1 MRCNRAAPPGTKESF
16 LPGTSFAPLISPRNS
31 RRGKAHI
38 GHRSQKPNG
47 REGFP
52 VSLEIDKP
60 ELSESMLAADWGR
73 RELFLCFFQLA
84 HRFRRF
90 RVADLVCF
98 EGAQVVLLRRR
109 RGADGQ
115 DSPEQTRGPE
125 QGCRFAFHGCFS
137 SGGAAGLTGAGR
149 RGKSS
154 RIISSS
160 MVIKSWRTS

>member
-1 MRCNRAAPPGTKESF
+1 MLDFILKF
-16 LPGTSFAPLISPRNS
+16 LQAVL
-31 RRGKAHI
+31 GK
-38 GHRSQKPNG
+38 
-47 REGFP
+47 
-52 VSLEIDKP
+52 
-60 ELSESMLAADWGR
+60 SEKQADALVG
-73 RELFLCFFQLA
+73 
-84 HRFRRF
+84 RF

-160 MVIKSWRTS
+160 MVIKSWRTRSEERRVGKECRSRWSPD

>member
-1 MRCNRAAPPGTKESF
+1 QHLAVVVRRRMLDFILKF
-16 LPGTSFAPLISPRNS
+16 LQAVL
-31 RRGKAHI
+31 GK
-38 GHRSQKPNG
+38 
-47 REGFP
+47 
-52 VSLEIDKP
+52 
-60 ELSESMLAADWGR
+60 SEKQADALVG
-73 RELFLCFFQLA
+73 
-84 HRFRRF
+84 RF

-160 MVIKSWRTS
+160 MVIKSWRTSRSEEHTSELQSRGHLVCR